1 MAAKTSAPSAQS
13 ELLIRRPAADVYT
26 AFVSPRQL
34 ARFWLAKA
42 SGPLAVGKKVRWHF
56 PVPGVSDTVTARVLE
71 PGRRIVVEW
80 GSDGSQTE
88 WTFEAL
94 TPKQTHVR
102 VTQSMK
108 GTAAERT
115 AGAVNGTEGYTLV
128 LSDLKVLLER
138 GIRVGIVKDKAALI
152 VRQMRAQK

>member
-1 MAAKTSAPSAQS
+1 MASKSPAAQS
-13 ELLIRRPAADVYT
+13 ELLIRCSAVDVYN

-42 SGPLAVGKKVRWHF
+42 SGPLVVGKKVRWHF

-80 GSDGSQTE
+80 GSDGTETE

-94 TPKQTHVR
+94 SPKQTHVR
-102 VTQSMK
+102 VTQTVK
-108 GTAAERT
+108 GTAAERA
-115 AGAVNGTEGYTLV
+115 AGAINGTEGYTLV

-138 GIRVGIVKDKAALI
+138 GIRAGIVKDKAALI